1 MSRSIVVDATII
13 AKALIKPSVFGV
25 SAVLED
31 GQGRVLLI
39 RQTYS
44 SGWHFPGGGVDRGEP
59 PEQAIVRELE
69 EEVGLAE
76 STPPEFVGLYLR
88 KILWVTNVV
97 AFYRLRNVRVQFKR
111 NIEIRAAEFFDPNA
125 LPEDTSAA
133 TRRRL
138 AELSG
143 KQPRTPYW

>member
-1 MSRSIVVDATII
+1 MSRSIVVDASIL

-25 SAVLED
+25 SAALED
-31 GQGRVLLI
+31 GQGRILLI

-44 SGWHFPGGGVDRGEP
+44 SGWHFPGGGVERGEP

-88 KILWVTNVV
+88 KILWVTNIV
-97 AFYRLRNVRVQFKR
+97 AFYRLRNVRIQFKP
-111 NIEIRAAEFFDPNA
+111 NIEIRAAEFFDLHA
-125 LPEDTSAA
+125 LPEGTSAA

>member
-88 KILWVTNVV
+88 RILWVTNIVG
-97 AFYRLRNVRVQFKR
+97 FYRLRNVRIQFKR
-111 NIEIRAAEFFDPNA
+111 NIEIRAAEFFHPDA
-125 LPEDTSAA
+125 LPEDTSTA